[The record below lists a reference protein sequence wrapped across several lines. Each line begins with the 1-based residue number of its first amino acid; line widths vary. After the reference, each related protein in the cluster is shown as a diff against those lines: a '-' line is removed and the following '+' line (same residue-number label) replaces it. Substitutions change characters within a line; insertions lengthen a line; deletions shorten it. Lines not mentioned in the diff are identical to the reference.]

1 MKSEYI
7 GFKDTGCNIEFT
19 LHSSSEKAYR
29 IKTEEGYLLWL
40 PKFIFDDYKTIKQ
53 EYNQMFY
60 DNLRQAVGNYRG
72 NL

>member
-1 MKSEYI
+1 MNEFI
-7 GFKDTGCNIEFT
+7 GFENTGCNIGFT

-29 IKTEEGYLLWL
+29 VKTEEGYLLWL
-40 PKFIFDDYKTIKQ
+40 PKFIFDECGAIRQ

-60 DNLRQAVGNYRG
+60 DNLRKAVSNYRG